1 MTATFG
7 DFLRPAGQ
15 HITAAVLFP
24 GEVPS
29 NARGAVIGQ
38 LARLIMT
45 LARYTS
51 DLPLP
56 DEFDPASRPLASPA
70 RAALDMRLALRRAAQ
85 SLRCVARGLEELPA
99 DRSHP
104 VVTHLSAAAGHLAAG
119 SDLLQTHFT
128 VGPSGDRAYRS
139 CWAPAIASEPVT
151 AALLAELAHHA
162 RVLAPW
168 AARLAISTPTD
179 PGAPAPAC
187 AALHT
192 ATRWL
197 WAAGA
202 ATETAQPP
210 PAEGQVLLNAIPANV
225 PPPRQSPAD
234 GESVP
239 QLCAGIAMTAGRLRH
254 AALAFSAEARWSP
267 AATSASWRR
276 DALASAITGHA
287 SQIILRALTQRVPQ
301 LAIGQPAEQALQAAV
316 TATARA
322 WSRWRVVTHLWDSA
336 STGNTPGAGPT
347 PVAAEIGDLA
357 LRAGRLA
364 YRNPAWTPACARS
377 SATRSPAD
385 LAPDRGSFAAVV
397 AAVHTATDAITRI
410 AIQDRQAVRAA
421 AHERRI
427 CTPVLPLPP
436 MNNGYRRYRRA
447 EPARALAILA
457 SYDTAIELTS
467 HAAAALDDLALAV
480 HAPTTVLAL
489 ARRAGPAAG
498 QTQRGHSSAQA
509 PAVKPDTGG
518 LEGMLRE
525 CEFSDPALLA
535 RAAAIDD
542 ARRDLLKRAAVAAH
556 RSDQAAQAVGGSQ
569 ARARPPARS
578 RPASPQR

>member
-15 HITAAVLFP
+15 HITAAVSFP
-24 GEVPS
+24 GEIPAA
-29 NARGAVIGQ
+29 ARGPTIHQ

-45 LARYTS
+45 MARYTA
-51 DLPLP
+51 DLPLM
-56 DEFDPASRPLASPA
+56 DEFDPTSRPLTSQA
-70 RAALDMRLALRRAAQ
+70 RAALDTRLALRRAAQ
-85 SLRCVARGLEELPA
+85 SLRSGALGLEGLPA

-104 VVTHLSAAAGHLAAG
+104 AVTHLAVAADHLAAG
-119 SDLLQTHFT
+119 RDLLQTHYT
-128 VGPSGDRAYRS
+128 IGPSGDRAHRS
-139 CWAPAIASEPVT
+139 YWAPVIACEPVT
-151 AALLAELAHHA
+151 AALLAELASHA

-168 AARLAISTPTD
+168 AARLSISSPTD
-179 PGAPAPAC
+179 PSAPASAC
-187 AALHT
+187 VALHT

-197 WAAGA
+197 WIAGA
-202 ATETAQPP
+202 TVQTGQPL

-234 GESVP
+234 GESLSE
-239 QLCAGIAMTAGRLRH
+239 LCAGIAITAERLRH

-267 AATSASWRR
+267 ATTSASWRR

-287 SQIILRALTQRVPQ
+287 TQIILRALAQQAPN
-301 LAIGQPAEQALQAAV
+301 LGIGQPAEEALQAAA
-316 TATARA
+316 TAVARA
-322 WSRWRVVTHLWDSA
+322 WSRWRAVAHQWDSA
-336 STGNTPGAGPT
+336 NTGISPGAGPT
-347 PVAAEIGDLA
+347 PVAAEFGDLV
-357 LRAGRLA
+357 LRTGRLA

-385 LAPDRGSFAAVV
+385 LAPSRSDFAAVV

-410 AIQDRQAVRAA
+410 AVEDRQAVRTACN
-421 AHERRI
+421 ERRI
-427 CTPVLPLPP
+427 CTPTLPLPA
-436 MNNGYRRYRRA
+436 MNNGHRRYRRA

-467 HAAAALDDLALAV
+467 HAAAALDELALTMD
-480 HAPTTVLAL
+480 APTTVLAL
-489 ARRAGPAAG
+489 ARRATTAAR
-498 QTQRGHSSAQA
+498 QTQQPQRQAEVTISGSA
-509 PAVKPDTGG
+509 TGG

-535 RAAAIDD
+535 RAAAVDEET
-542 ARRDLLKRAAVAAH
+542 RDLLTRAALVAH
-556 RSDQAAQAVGGSQ
+556 RFDVVVQAAGESQ

-578 RPASPQR
+578 RPAGPRH